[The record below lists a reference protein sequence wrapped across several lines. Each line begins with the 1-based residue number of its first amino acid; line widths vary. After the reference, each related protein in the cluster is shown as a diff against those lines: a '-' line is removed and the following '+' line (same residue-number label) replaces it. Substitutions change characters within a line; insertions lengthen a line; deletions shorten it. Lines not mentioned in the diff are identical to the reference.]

1 MLPSQS
7 EQEQQLQSLQQ
18 QIAAKEDDLRCHAE
32 HLHQQKQQQDVE
44 AQAIQQQIQ
53 QQQAQAQAAQTE
65 AEHILTILTNAQ
77 HLVDEANR
85 CEMQQAQQQL
95 APVAAP
101 AAAPPVAIHP
111 MTLDELAESQVHE
124 LVRECADSKQSTHE
138 EVMEWISTAPAKSE
152 QDVVDLLFVDF
163 A

>member
-65 AEHILTILTNAQ
+65 AERIRTNAQ
-77 HLVDEANR
+77 HLIDEANR
-85 CEMQQAQQQL
+85 REMQQAQQQL
-95 APVAAP
+95 APVATP
-101 AAAPPVAIHP
+101 AAVPPVAIHP

-124 LVRECADSKQSTHE
+124 LVRECADSKQSTYE
-138 EVMEWISTAPAKSE
+138 EVMEWISTAPANSE
-152 QDVVDLLFVDF
+152 QDVVDLLFADL